1 MLGKQLLRS
10 GTSIGANVFEAH
22 ASQSKADFIA
32 KLSVAHKESRETVYW
47 LRVVDASR
55 LVEPDQM
62 ESFANEANQLVRIL
76 AAMLLTAKGKRH

>member
-1 MLGKQLLRS
+1 VTAIPLRRTVNS
-10 GTSIGANVFEAH
+10 Y
-22 ASQSKADFIA
+22 QSKADFIA

-47 LRVVDASR
+47 LRVVGASR

-76 AAMLLTAKGKRH
+76 AAMLITAKGKRH